1 MNKELTQLLL
11 DVADHLDMSEGLFEH
26 PGRQELLDRVQ
37 AALNGEL
44 KVNGCAVCSQ
54 WEKEYHKLEEK
65 MKKNRDEYVAEVEKI
80 KTDQGE
86 AADRID
92 KIVSLTRDSMFGN
105 RKDRLKRIERVATG
119 KDYDYGALSDTWY

>member
-11 DVADHLDMSEGLFEH
+11 DVANHLDGDVVA
-26 PGRQELLDRVQ
+26 GAAGVELLDRVQ

-44 KVNGCAVCSQ
+44 KVNSCAVCSQ
-54 WEKEYHKLEEK
+54 WEREYHKLEEK
-65 MKKNRDEYVAEVEKI
+65 MKRNRDEYVAEVEKI

-105 RKDRLKRIERVATG
+105 RKDRLERIERVATG
-119 KDYDYGALSDTWY
+119 KDYDYGVLSDTWY